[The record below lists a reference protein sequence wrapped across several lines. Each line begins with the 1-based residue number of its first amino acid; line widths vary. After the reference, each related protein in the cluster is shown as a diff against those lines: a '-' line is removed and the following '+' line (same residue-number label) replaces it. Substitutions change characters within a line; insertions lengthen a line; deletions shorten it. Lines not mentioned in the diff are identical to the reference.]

1 MKEADC
7 TDMAS
12 CCQNPCLQIPHTKF
26 PYSKTK
32 QKAMPGILHQ
42 CLFHKCM
49 KIILSPTHLDTHKYH
64 IVPGPDGLLQLM
76 IMIMMAWV
84 ADLEEQ
90 LMIAGIWSYSC
101 PVFMASH
108 HDLDCWCNAVSHA
121 PHTAEKTLAE
131 IRDVC
136 DLFPEASMYE
146 FKNEVKKHGSGLSGS
161 VEEFCWEGLPVGP
174 DVFIMQDLLHGC
186 YKFVWDH
193 VAEWLTH
200 IIREDEL
207 DHHFKAQPNLG
218 FQNFSKGI
226 SKILQ
231 AAGHEHRTYLWFIV
245 SVIAGHKKA
254 LIIRSL

>member
-1 MKEADC
+1 M
-7 TDMAS
+7 
-12 CCQNPCLQIPHTKF
+12 
-26 PYSKTK
+26 
-32 QKAMPGILHQ
+32 
-42 CLFHKCM
+42 
-49 KIILSPTHLDTHKYH
+49 
-64 IVPGPDGLLQLM
+64 
-76 IMIMMAWV
+76 
-84 ADLEEQ
+84 
-90 LMIAGIWSYSC
+90 
-101 PVFMASH
+101 
-108 HDLDCWCNAVSHA
+108 
-121 PHTAEKTLAE
+121 
-131 IRDVC
+131 
-136 DLFPEASMYE
+136 
-146 FKNEVKKHGSGLSGS
+146 
-161 VEEFCWEGLPVGP
+161 EEFCWEGLPVGP